1 MSSTNFGWM
10 LLVVAGILDIGWAD
24 TMKLSDGLTKPGWT
38 ILAILILGL
47 IVIVMGRAILVIPV
61 GTAYAVFTGVGA
73 IGTTALGILV
83 FGESAAFGRLACIGL
98 IVAGAVGLK
107 LFPA

>member
-1 MSSTNFGWM
+1 MSAANVGWL
-10 LLVVAGILDIGWAD
+10 LLVVAGVLDVAWAD

-38 ILAILILGL
+38 ILAILVLGL

-73 IGTTALGILV
+73 IGTAILGIVV

>member
-1 MSSTNFGWM
+1 MSAANIGWL
-10 LLVVAGILDIGWAD
+10 LLVVAGILDVAWAY

-38 ILAILILGL
+38 ILAVLVLGL

-73 IGTTALGILV
+73 IGTVILGVVV
-83 FGESAAFGRLACIGL
+83 FGESTAFPRLACIGL

-107 LFPA
+107 LFPS